1 MMCQGAILR
10 LYSPSEAPAP
20 PWQWHGRGFSL
31 SFRGAWPLPQ
41 PSEGVVWQLGE
52 GHRKTG

>member
-1 MMCQGAILR
+1 MICQGAILR

-31 SFRGAWPLPQ
+31 SFRGAWPLPE